1 MPEKTILI
9 TEPAHSI
16 LHRLAEQFLEK
27 PELRVVS
34 FGEDTQLREITVQDR
49 ELQFSN
55 CDQAPVD
62 TIWHA
67 WNPAHSAEES
77 RAVMHRV
84 LSFAKRQKAPVIHYV
99 STTYFAYEG
108 LNNGNGR
115 GRSPIEECQLWNERV
130 LEQSDFQ
137 FHIYRVPLFLE
148 EGPGVFSEW
157 TRFIHTLC
165 RFREEIEGRI
175 PGYFAAN
182 PLRVHPPVAGTVSLA
197 CVDDIVQA
205 LQEISSG
212 NLAIRH
218 HQITVDKS
226 TPLADYLPAITEL
239 TGLRLQLISD
249 EKQSNAIDKL
259 FALKVKELLAYVNQT
274 AGYVRPGTDSHQS
287 IQVRQASLQEVAS
300 AGHSHQLSCSRP
312 TPDWRA
318 GFEKKKIALPDGET
332 LNYYVGGQGEK
343 TLVLINAYGQSFG
356 YWEKFI
362 QALSRRVRMI
372 LWLPR
377 GNAPETTGQRL
388 ATRQQTHA
396 DDLERVLAR
405 EGVASCTLAAWCAG
419 PKLALEYYSRY
430 SQRVASMVFIASS
443 FKGLPQ
449 HKALETEY
457 EKNLEPLLETIEKFP
472 ENADVVLEY
481 LKGIL
486 LAQSK
491 QTRSMEQLAALSEK
505 ELQDALT
512 AVNVNLQEL
521 VLEPFC
527 AANVVAYAQQMRYF
541 WRHNFLPGLEAIHV
555 PVVFVGGDCDRI
567 ASQAIAKTV
576 AATIPGAQYLEIKG
590 GTHYIHY
597 EQWELLARIV
607 EDVVNSGGKLRV
619 EPWVSVIEASATAG
633 TLR

>member
-1 MPEKTILI
+1 M
-9 TEPAHSI
+9 
-16 LHRLAEQFLEK
+16 HRLAEQFLKKEK
-27 PELRVVS
+27 NDPGLRVVS
-34 FGEDTQLREITVQDR
+34 LGEITAQGR
-49 ELQFSN
+49 ELHLSN
-55 CDQAPVD
+55 GDQAPVD
-62 TIWHA
+62 ALWHA
-67 WNPAHSAEES
+67 WNPAHSAEEN
-77 RAVMHRV
+77 REAMRRV
-84 LSFAKRQKAPVIHYV
+84 LSFAERQKAPVIHYV
-99 STTYFAYEG
+99 STLCSACDG
-108 LNNGNGR
+108 SNSGNGNGHAR
-115 GRSPIEECQLWNERV
+115 GLAVEGQLGNERA
-130 LEQSDFQ
+130 LEQSNFR
-137 FHIYRVPLFLE
+137 FHIYKIPLFLE
-148 EGPGVFSEW
+148 EGPGAFSES
-157 TRFIHTLC
+157 TRFIHALC

-175 PGYFAAN
+175 PGYFTAN
-182 PLRVHPPVAGTVSLA
+182 PLRVYMPGSGIVSLA
-197 CVDDIVQA
+197 RVDDIVRA

-212 NLAIRH
+212 NPATRRH
-218 HQITVDKS
+218 RIIVDKPA
-226 TPLADYLPAITEL
+226 PLAGYLPAIAEL
-239 TGLRLQLISD
+239 TGVRLQLVSD
-249 EKQSNAIDKL
+249 EKQSNAVDRL
-259 FALKVKELLAYVNQT
+259 FALKVKDLLPYLNQADAHT
-274 AGYVRPGTDSHQS
+274 GPATENHPS
-287 IQVRQASLQEVAS
+287 IQVPPATLQEVIS
-300 AGHSHQLSCSRP
+300 AGRSHQLSCNAP
-312 TPDWRA
+312 APDWRS
-318 GFEKKKIALPDGET
+318 GFEKKKLELADGET
-332 LNYYVGGQGEK
+332 LHYYVGGQGEK

-362 QALSRRVRMI
+362 QALSTRVRMV

-388 ATRQQTHA
+388 AAPQQTHA
-396 DDLERVLAR
+396 DDLERVLAH
-405 EGVASCTLAAWCAG
+405 EGIASCTLAAWCAG
-419 PKLALEYYSRY
+419 PKLALEYCSRY
-430 SQRVASMVFIASS
+430 SHRVASMVFIASS

-527 AANVVAYAQQMRYF
+527 AANVVAYAKQMRYF
-541 WRHNFLPGLEAIHV
+541 WRHNFLPGLEAIRV

-576 AATIPGAQYLEIKG
+576 AAAIPGAQYLEIKG

-607 EDVVNSGGKLRV
+607 EDAVNSGGKLSV
-619 EPWVSVIEASATAG
+619 EQPWVSLIEGVEKSG
-633 TLR
+633 